1 MNDGRKRKAPKHQN
15 KTAFKIQF
23 DPLALEIHKKVS
35 FKGYL
40 HIYLDFAKDV
50 RIRYPGN
57 SNITNTKKWPKQP
70 SVPFAIKKMYPEPTW
85 EHARAAQNK
94 EMYVLNV
101 YKLKHKNKFKSNLT
115 NSSRKNRINKYRE
128 K

>member
-40 HIYLDFAKDV
+40 HIYSGFVKDV
-50 RIRYPGN
+50 QIRSPGN
-57 SNITNTKKWPKQP
+57 SNITNTKKWPKLP
-70 SVPFAIKKMYPEPTW
+70 SVPTAIKKMYQEPTW
-85 EHARAAQNK
+85 EHAKAALNK
-94 EMYVLNV
+94 EMYVPNV
-101 YKLKHKNKFKSNLT
+101 YKLKPKNKLKSNLT
-115 NSSRKNRINKYRE
+115 KSNRKNRINK
-128 K
+128 